1 MNMMLKRIGIFLGG
15 LLVLVA
21 VLAVVVVIVSN
32 VRINKVYEIE
42 TAVLD
47 IPTDAAS
54 IEAGQHM
61 SVIRGCIDCH
71 GENLAGKVFFSDPAL
86 GEIIATNLTSG
97 EGGTAD
103 YSAADWDRAIR
114 YGIGPD
120 SKPLLFMPSHEYY
133 VLSDNDLSELIAYL
147 RSLDPIDN
155 PMPDSK
161 VGLLAR
167 VLFLAGQFPLVP
179 AEMIN
184 YDVSRSTLVEP
195 EVSVEYGEYLAAGCV
210 GCHGTD
216 YAGGPIPGMPPDV
229 SPAANLT
236 PSGRLGE
243 WTETEF
249 KDVLRTGVRPD
260 GTLVDPVMPFSA
272 VGQMTDDELSALWLY
287 LQSLPAK

>member
-184 YDVSRSTLVEP
+184 YDVSRSILVEP